1 MLRVGSKS
9 IKSWVVFYTGFL
21 AAIVFAEAGIAKSPP
36 ELNDWSPVVIQA
48 DAPALKI
55 EPVVRRSDI

>member
-9 IKSWVVFYTGFL
+9 IKSWIVVYAGFM
-21 AAIVFAEAGIAKSPP
+21 AAIVFAEHGIAMAPSA
-36 ELNDWSPVVIQA
+36 LNEWSPVTIQA